1 MSRRIEGTTLGG
13 FRCDYEGCDQ
23 NGAFA
28 PMLIV
33 PWKGLP
39 EQVKAPIE
47 TFVDM
52 HFCKGHFGRLSEE
65 KVFSK
70 TLRKGISE
78 FAEERKGHADFTRA
92 RIVPYP
98 TTSQR
103 FLEFQQRV
111 GLVPP
116 DDAVIKGSIAP
127 LSA

>member
-13 FRCDYEGCDQ
+13 FRCDSDGCDQ

-33 PWKGLP
+33 PWVGLP
-39 EQVKAPIE
+39 EEVKEPI
-47 TFVDM
+47 TTLVDVHSCRA
-52 HFCKGHFGRLSEE
+52 HFSRFPVE
-65 KVFSK
+65 KLFSK

-78 FAEERKGHADFTRA
+78 FAEERGGHADFARA
-92 RIVPYP
+92 RVVPCP

-103 FLEFQQRV
+103 FLEFQQNV

-116 DDAVIKGSIAP
+116 DDAVIKGSITSP
-127 LSA
+127 V

>member
-1 MSRRIEGTTLGG
+1 MRRIEGTTLGG
-13 FRCDYEGCDQ
+13 FVCDSPGCDK
-23 NGAFA
+23 NGAYA

-39 EQVKAPIE
+39 EEVKAPIE

-52 HFCKGHFGRLSEE
+52 HFCAGHFGNCPEE
-65 KVFSK
+65 KLFSK

-78 FAEERKGHADFTRA
+78 FAEERGGHTDFKRSRVA
-92 RIVPYP
+92 MYP

-103 FLEFQQRV
+103 FLEFQQHV

-127 LSA
+127 LAT